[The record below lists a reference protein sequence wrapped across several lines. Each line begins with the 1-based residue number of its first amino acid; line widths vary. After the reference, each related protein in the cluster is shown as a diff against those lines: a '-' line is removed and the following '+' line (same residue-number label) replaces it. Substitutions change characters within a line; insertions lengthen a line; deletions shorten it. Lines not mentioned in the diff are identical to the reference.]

1 MITRLYCK
9 QIFDDGTEFTQTL
22 TKVNGVIERV
32 PSDELNR
39 NWQTEYTTDI
49 RMSFGYV
56 EGNVLTVE
64 EREKILEF
72 LKGKSSSVYYN
83 DNTWTIDGVIHT
95 YSYVYSVKNPIN
107 NDRRKIVFEK
117 VDDYYILIIGGLYY
131 IKEPS
136 LELLIER
143 NIDIF

>member
-1 MITRLYCK
+1 MQTN
-9 QIFDDGTEFTQTL
+9 FDDGTEFTQTL